1 MKELWEERYLV
12 PEYVYG
18 TDPNGWFK
26 LFIDTHSPGK
36 ILMPAEGE
44 GRNAVYAASKGWQ
57 VSAFDLTDAGRHKAM
72 KLAAREGVSIEYVTG
87 DALSLLY
94 PKNHF
99 DALGIIFMHLPEELR
114 RRIFQRLTGFV
125 KPGGFVVLECFDKK
139 HFGNTKSGPKTI
151 DLLYSPEQLKEDFSG
166 IEMLSFEETSY
177 EIDEGPLHR
186 GPAEVIRILGKKK

>member
-72 KLAAREGVSIEYVTG
+72 KLAAREG
-87 DALSLLY
+87 
-94 PKNHF
+94 